1 MLTIC
6 QWRVGQKERSRNV
19 EREKVRFSERER
31 ERKRER
37 GRERK
42 RKEERERER
51 EREKEIERDSERE
64 RKKGRKEMCAEKRS
78 PLSPIQFFDVRA
90 IVAYSPSFSFPSTSW

>member
-42 RKEERERER
+42 RKEERERE
-51 EREKEIERDSERE
+51 KEIERDSERE
-64 RKKGRKEMCAEKRS
+64 RKKGRKEMCAENRS
-78 PLSPIQFFDVRA
+78 PLSPIQFYDVRA

>member
-6 QWRVGQKERSRNV
+6 RWRVGQKERCRNV
-19 EREKVRFSERER
+19 EREKVRFSVCESERER
-31 ERKRER
+31 ERGEEKE
-37 GRERK
+37 RERK
-42 RKEERERER
+42 RER

-78 PLSPIQFFDVRA
+78 PLSPIQFFDLRA
-90 IVAYSPSFSFPSTSW
+90 IVAYSPSFSFPSTNW